1 MRQAFGGIAVPLNSR
16 TLLPGD
22 DVDTFLLQGLINGLS
37 IGLNY
42 GLVAIG
48 FTLIFGVLRAVNFAH
63 SEVYTLGAF
72 AALLAINTFAPPLVV
87 LLLIAVIVGAASG
100 WGLERLAFRPFRRAR
115 DETSLK
121 SAALREAT
129 LISSL
134 AAGII
139 VREALEHRFGG
150 EMQQVPPQ
158 MMINQPIL
166 LDPVFLTNG
175 DLIIAASA
183 FAMLGILLYMF
194 KHTALGLSIRAVADD
209 ATGALCSGIN
219 VNRVV
224 VNTFVIGSSFGAV
237 AGVLIGLY
245 YGAISPHMGFTPT
258 LKAFICMIMG
268 GMTSI
273 WGALV
278 CAIALGVI
286 ESLAVGIVSTRWIDG
301 IAYSLLIVTL
311 LFFPR
316 GLFGQGVSRV

>member
-1 MRQAFGGIAVPLNSR
+1 MGA
-16 TLLPGD
+16 
-22 DVDTFLLQGLINGLS
+22 FLLQSLINGLS

-48 FTLIFGVLRAVNFAH
+48 FTLIFGVLRAINFAH
-63 SEVYTLGAF
+63 GEIYTLGAF
-72 AALLAINTFAPPLVV
+72 AALLAINTVTPPFVV
-87 LLLIAVIVGAASG
+87 LILIAAMVGAASG

-115 DETSLK
+115 DETSLR

-139 VREALEHRFGG
+139 VRESLELRFGS
-150 EMQQVPPQ
+150 EMQQIPADQ
-158 MMINQPIL
+158 MINQPIL
-166 LDPVFLTNG
+166 SDPIFLTNG
-175 DLIIAASA
+175 DIIIAVST
-183 FAMLGILLYMF
+183 FAMLGILLYML
-194 KHTALGLSIRAVADD
+194 KHTALGLSIRAVAED
-209 ATGALCSGIN
+209 ATGALCSGVN

-224 VNTFVIGSSFGAV
+224 VSTFIVGSSFGAV

-245 YGAISPHMGFTPT
+245 YGTIFPFMGFTPT

-273 WGALV
+273 WGAV
-278 CAIALGVI
+278 ICAVALGVI
-286 ESLAVGIVSTRWIDG
+286 ESLAAGVVSTRWVDG
-301 IAYSLLIVTL
+301 IAYSLLMVTL

>member
-1 MRQAFGGIAVPLNSR
+1 L
-16 TLLPGD
+16 
-22 DVDTFLLQGLINGLS
+22 DTFLLQGLINGLS

-63 SEVYTLGAF
+63 GEIYTLGAF
-72 AALLAINTFAPPLVV
+72 AALLAVNTFSPPLAV
-87 LLLIAVIVGAASG
+87 LILIAALVGAVSG
-100 WGLERLAFRPFRRAR
+100 WSLERLAFRPFRRAR
-115 DETSLK
+115 DETSLR

-150 EMQQVPPQ
+150 EMQQVPAER
-158 MMINQPIL
+158 MINQPIML
-166 LDPVFLTNG
+166 EPVFLTNG
-175 DLIIAASA
+175 DIIIAVSA
-183 FAMLGILLYMF
+183 FAMLGILVYMI

-209 ATGALCSGIN
+209 PTGALCSGVN
-219 VNRVV
+219 VNRAVV
-224 VNTFVIGSSFGAV
+224 YTFAIGSSFGAV

-245 YGAISPHMGFTPT
+245 YGAIFPYMGFAPT

-278 CAIALGVI
+278 CAIALGII
-286 ESLAVGIVSTRWIDG
+286 ESLAVGVVSTRWVDG
-301 IAYSLLIVTL
+301 IAYLLLLVTL